1 MKNEKTLAVR
11 ILSGDV
17 FYGKINKDGT
27 VSERA
32 DDIPKEM
39 FENAMLLY
47 LNDVSKTD
55 SFKKPY
61 VIDLP
66 QYKSKFRITV
76 ERLPREVKQ
85 NDKERV
91 S

>member
-39 FENAMLLY
+39 FENAVLLY
-47 LNDVSKTD
+47 LAVI
-55 SFKKPY
+55 FK
-61 VIDLP
+61 
-66 QYKSKFRITV
+66 
-76 ERLPREVKQ
+76 
-85 NDKERV
+85 
-91 S
+91 

>member
-1 MKNEKTLAVR
+1 MEKFLGTR
-11 ILSGDV
+11 QLSGDV
-17 FYGKINKDGT
+17 FYGKVNKDGT
-27 VSERA
+27 VSEKA

-47 LNDVSKTD
+47 LNDGSKTN

-66 QYKSKFRITV
+66 QYKSKFKITV
-76 ERLPREVKQ
+76 ERLDRK
-85 NDKERV
+85 
-91 S
+91 

>member
-1 MKNEKTLAVR
+1 MKKVLAVR
-11 ILSGDV
+11 MLSGDV

-39 FENAMLLY
+39 FENAILLY
-47 LNDVSKTD
+47 LNDTSKTD

-66 QYKSKFRITV
+66 QYKTKFKITV
-76 ERLPREVKQ
+76 ERLSRE
-85 NDKERV
+85 E
-91 S
+91 

>member
-1 MKNEKTLAVR
+1 MKNEKVLAVR

-39 FENAMLLY
+39 FESVMVIY
-47 LNDVSKTD
+47 LNHTSKTD
-55 SFKKPY
+55 SFRNPY

-66 QYKSKFRITV
+66 QYKNKYKITV
-76 ERLPREVKQ
+76 ECLPREVK
-85 NDKERV
+85 
-91 S
+91 

>member
-1 MKNEKTLAVR
+1 MEKFLGTR
-11 ILSGDV
+11 FISGDV

-27 VSERA
+27 ISERA
-32 DDIPKEM
+32 DDMPKEM

-55 SFKKPY
+55 GFEKPY

-66 QYKSKFRITV
+66 QYKNKFKIIV
-76 ERLPREVKQ
+76 ERL
-85 NDKERV
+85 ERK
-91 S
+91 

>member
-39 FENAMLLY
+39 FENAVLLY
-47 LNDVSKTD
+47 LNDTSKTD

-66 QYKSKFRITV
+66 QYKSKFKITV
-76 ERLPREVKQ
+76 ECLSREVK
-85 NDKERV
+85 
-91 S
+91 

>member
-1 MKNEKTLAVR
+1 MNNKILGVKA
-11 ILSGDV
+11 LSGDV

-27 VSERA
+27 VNEIA

-47 LNDVSKTD
+47 LNDMSKTD

-66 QYKSKFRITV
+66 QYEKIYKVTIESLERSK
-76 ERLPREVKQ
+76 
-85 NDKERV
+85 
-91 S
+91 

>member
-1 MKNEKTLAVR
+1 MKNEKILAVR
-11 ILSGDV
+11 MLSGDV

-39 FENAMLLY
+39 FENAILLY
-47 LNDVSKTD
+47 LNDTSKTD

-61 VIDLP
+61 VVDLP
-66 QYKSKFRITV
+66 QYKTKFKITV
-76 ERLPREVKQ
+76 ERLSREG
-85 NDKERV
+85 
-91 S
+91 

>member
-1 MKNEKTLAVR
+1 MKNEKTLAIR
-11 ILSGDV
+11 MLSGDV

-39 FENAMLLY
+39 FENVILLY
-47 LNDVSKTD
+47 LNDTSKTD

-66 QYKSKFRITV
+66 QYKSKFKITV
-76 ERLPREVKQ
+76 ERLARGVK
-85 NDKERV
+85 
-91 S
+91 

>member
-1 MKNEKTLAVR
+1 M
-11 ILSGDV
+11 SGDV

-27 VSERA
+27 ASERV

-47 LNDVSKTD
+47 LNDASKTD

-66 QYKSKFRITV
+66 QYKSKFKITV
-76 ERLPREVKQ
+76 ERLTRGVK
-85 NDKERV
+85 
-91 S
+91 

>member
-1 MKNEKTLAVR
+1 MKNEKTLAIR
-11 ILSGDV
+11 MLSGDV

-39 FENAMLLY
+39 FENVMLLY
-47 LNDVSKTD
+47 LNDTSKTD

-61 VIDLP
+61 AIDLP
-66 QYKSKFRITV
+66 QYKSKFKITV
-76 ERLPREVKQ
+76 ERLARGVK
-85 NDKERV
+85 
-91 S
+91 

>member
-1 MKNEKTLAVR
+1 MGKFLGTR
-11 ILSGDV
+11 QMSGDV
-17 FYGKINKDGT
+17 FYGKVNKDGT

-47 LNDVSKTD
+47 LNDVSKTN

-66 QYKSKFRITV
+66 QYKSKFKIIV
-76 ERLPREVKQ
+76 ERLEK
-85 NDKERV
+85 K
-91 S
+91 

>member
-1 MKNEKTLAVR
+1 MKNKKTLAVR

-47 LNDVSKTD
+47 LNDTSKTD

-66 QYKSKFRITV
+66 QYKSKFKITV
-76 ERLPREVKQ
+76 ERLPRGVE
-85 NDKERV
+85 
-91 S
+91 